1 MFCSVYIYNCP
12 NSIDLGSI
20 LINNVQLLSLI
31 DETSRLCSND
41 IIQKQP
47 TSSNSERNQNIGRPM
62 LNPGYISQCC
72 AKN

>member
-1 MFCSVYIYNCP
+1 M
-12 NSIDLGSI
+12 

-47 TSSNSERNQNIGRPM
+47 TSSNSERNQNNIGRPL
-62 LNPGYISQCC
+62 LNPGYNISQCC
-72 AKN
+72 AKNLVKSDQ